1 MTDSRNSSRRRRG
14 GAVRKATAAGAGALL
29 ALIVWGCSELLDVE
43 APTQVPEERLNDPQN
58 AELLV
63 SSAIADFDCAF
74 VNYIAAGGLMG
85 DELVDSQLAARMW
98 DYDRRTIS
106 KAGPSHEWT
115 CGFPD
120 PGVYQSLSTARFS
133 ADNAI
138 RLLEGF
144 DPAAVPDHQ
153 TLLAT
158 VYAYSGYARL
168 LLGEAHCSA
177 GSLMPV
183 EGGLAPGPE
192 ITSDGLFQ
200 RAIERFQQAISIG
213 QSAGADEI
221 VNMARVGTARA
232 NLNLGNDSQAAQLA
246 GAVPQGFVRDAN
258 FSSQTF
264 RSSNQIWT
272 LNNRDQ
278 RVTVEDDFRDLAF
291 GGVADPR
298 VPVRDENA
306 LAAADNF
313 SPWFTQQKYPEQEAT
328 IPIARYEEARLILAE
343 ASLGQAAVD
352 IINELHAAAGLPA
365 WTPAN
370 ASDDVEVLGHVY
382 EERRRELFLES
393 QHFFDKIRLAEKA
406 QGLGVTPAE
415 LNASL
420 PVDPAA
426 GEPFP
431 QKGGDYGVLQCLP
444 LPEVEELNNPDL

>member
-1 MTDSRNSSRRRRG
+1 M
-14 GAVRKATAAGAGALL
+14 AAAGVLVAL
-29 ALIVWGCSELLDVE
+29 VGWGCGELLDVE

-115 CGFPD
+115 CEFAD

-133 ADNAI
+133 ADNAV

-144 DPAAVPDHQ
+144 DPAAVPDYQ
-153 TLLAT
+153 RLLAT
-158 VYAYSGYARL
+158 AYAYSGYSRL

-177 GSLMPV
+177 GSLVPV

-192 ITSDGLFQ
+192 ITSDGLFE

-213 QSAGADEI
+213 QSAGVDEI
-221 VNMARVGTARA
+221 VNMARVGAARA
-232 NLNLGNDSQAAQLA
+232 HLNLGDGAEATQLA
-246 GAVPQGFVRDAN
+246 AAVPQGFVRMAN
-258 FSSQTF
+258 FSSQSF
-264 RSSNQIWT
+264 RSSNQVWT

-278 RVTVEDDFRDLAF
+278 RVTVEDDFRAMSF
-291 GGVADPR
+291 GGVPDPR

-313 SPWFTQQKYPEQEAT
+313 SPWFTQQKFPGQEVS

-343 ASLGQAAVD
+343 VSLGQTAVD
-352 IINELHAAAGLPA
+352 VVNELHAAAGLPA

-393 QHFFDKIRLAEKA
+393 HHFSDKLRFAEKA
-406 QGLGVTPAE
+406 QALGVTPAE
-415 LNASL
+415 LNPNL

-426 GEPFP
+426 GAEFP

-444 LPEVEELNNPDL
+444 LPEVEELNNPNL